1 MVIDLH
7 HSSTC
12 FPPTMAVT
20 KLIPEGAFC
29 LNFAELFSEE
39 KSENAGLIFFGAHRL
54 Q

>member
-1 MVIDLH
+1 MSRVV
-7 HSSTC
+7 
-12 FPPTMAVT
+12 AVT